1 MERGKNE
8 YFFEGKEE
16 YGKKEYGIH
25 NLPSRKERYVSK
37 IKITFTKKIIIYIHV
52 KINILFFFF
61 LRKTFYSC

>member
-37 IKITFTKKIIIYIHV
+37 IKITFTKK
-52 KINILFFFF
+52 
-61 LRKTFYSC
+61 